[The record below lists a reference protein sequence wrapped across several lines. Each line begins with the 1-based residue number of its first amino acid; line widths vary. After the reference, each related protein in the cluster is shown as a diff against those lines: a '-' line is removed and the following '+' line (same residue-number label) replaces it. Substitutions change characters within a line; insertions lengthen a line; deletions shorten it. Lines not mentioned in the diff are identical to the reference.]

1 MNLYR
6 NQILLLIIKEILYTN
21 LSLFSVINI
30 FISVIEIFLRY
41 IFLLIFSGFL
51 FQPIL
56 ALTLFICK
64 RIVSLRTK
72 GIDRVRSE
80 KCVVRSGGRGAS

>member
-21 LSLFSVINI
+21 LSLFSAINI
-30 FISVIEIFLRY
+30 FIAVIEIFLRY

-56 ALTLFICK
+56 ALHSLFCK
-64 RIVSLRTK
+64 KYL
-72 GIDRVRSE
+72 GD
-80 KCVVRSGGRGAS
+80 